1 MDFYNFAIKK
11 SDLVESLKIKNET
24 LRVVKLFENYFFKLF
39 WLAYFDQKVQVVK
52 LSNYK
57 ILIQFIHCYL

>member
-24 LRVVKLFENYFFKLF
+24 LRVVKLFENCFFKLF